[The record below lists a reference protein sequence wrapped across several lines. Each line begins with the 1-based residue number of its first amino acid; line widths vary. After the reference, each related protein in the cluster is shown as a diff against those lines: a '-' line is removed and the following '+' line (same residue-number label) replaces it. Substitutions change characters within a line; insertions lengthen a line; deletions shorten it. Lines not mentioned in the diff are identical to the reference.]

1 MNRGVELNEAI
12 MKKLIQSIFFIFTLS
27 VFAHEPGDPIKVKC
41 FVADVTVMTISQQQ
55 CYKDNI
61 PDNWDENR
69 VTSGLG
75 CIGYVNVGYSRG
87 LHDLEKLRNAVTNV
101 LGWKMYDMKT
111 EISFKDGKT
120 YTSVT
125 QFSNNFPGVN
135 VTFTGEK
142 VLRLFNREDPTSV
155 KCEIL

>member
-1 MNRGVELNEAI
+1 

-27 VFAHEPGDPIKVKC
+27 VFAHEPGEPIKVKC
-41 FVADVTVMTISQQQ
+41 FVADVTVITISQQP

-61 PDNWDENR
+61 PDDWDEDR

-75 CIGYVNVGYSRG
+75 CLGYVNVGYSKG
-87 LHDLEKLRNAVTNV
+87 LHDLEKLRNAETNM
-101 LGWKMYDMKT
+101 LGWKVYDMKT
-111 EISFKDGKT
+111 EISFKDGKK
-120 YTSVT
+120 YISVS

-135 VTFTGEK
+135 VIFTGEK
-142 VLRLFNREDPTSV
+142 VLRLFNREVPTSI